1 VVNETGVIENQRTK
15 TNLSLRIGLSDLVG
29 TNEAIDTLIAE
40 VGEGFY
46 NYVDWIGL
54 ARDPNLIVLSSLHN
68 YFYDAEE
75 INNIKTVINLKEL
88 NKIKRI
94 KSLLKSYLHFLP
106 QKSNFV
112 GYFVDNKEI
121 DRYILR
127 NSSSYFD
134 NKKKIDDIE
143 NSIISRIP
151 LINMLYSKMDLKT
164 NTYMSKSSVTLLL
177 KDYGFKVMDM
187 TEHNDLIFF
196 HSQKVGYTYN

>member
-1 VVNETGVIENQRTK
+1 MVNETGVIENQRTK
-15 TNLSLRIGLSDLVG
+15 TNLSLPIGLSDLVG

-112 GYFVDNKEI
+112 GYFVDNKKI

-196 HSQKVGYTYN
+196 HSQKVGNTYN

>member
-15 TNLSLRIGLSDLVG
+15 TNLSLPIGLSDLVG

-112 GYFVDNKEI
+112 GYFVDNKKI

>member
-15 TNLSLRIGLSDLVG
+15 TNLSLPIGLSDLVG